1 MSPIFYKS
9 CLSWFF
15 ATLSIKSIN
24 IDNMNEI
31 MHNTAPMPNVTPR
44 PYFSYTFGT
53 INPLNAEKNI
63 GSDALSPIA
72 SESS

>member
-1 MSPIFYKS
+1 
-9 CLSWFF
+9 
-15 ATLSIKSIN
+15 
-24 IDNMNEI
+24 MNEI